1 VRTWV
6 TYARLLPLPG
16 LAVMIWAGLIA
27 ERYTPDWFDVGE
39 TCINRHPCF
48 SEAESASVLRSSSW
62 MEWAGLVLVVLGVGL
77 TAWAQSSAH

>member
-1 VRTWV
+1 MRTWV

-48 SEAESASVLRSSSW
+48 SEEESASVLRSSAW
-62 MEWAGLVLVVLGVGL
+62 MG
-77 TAWAQSSAH
+77 

>member
-1 VRTWV
+1 MRAWAP
-6 TYARLLPLPG
+6 YGRLLPLPG
-16 LAVMIWAGLIA
+16 LAVMVAAGVTA
-27 ERYTPDWFDVGE
+27 QRYTPSWFDVGD
-39 TCINRHPCF
+39 TCFNRQPCF